1 MSASLEDIASDALQ
15 LPKDQ
20 RLTLAHRI
28 LASLEPGPDAGAE
41 AAWDGEIRERIRKYD
56 AGGPSGIPGSTV
68 FEELDERFAKATD
81 GMR

>member
-20 RLTLAHRI
+20 RLTLAHRL

-56 AGGPSGIPGSTV
+56 AGLTGGIPGSAV
-68 FEELDERFAKATD
+68 FSELDKKLKK
-81 GMR
+81 